1 MRLKARKKPYK
12 TSAIFSSNVS
22 RRMTLDDYFRMGYVS
37 HVNGDLRAAAEWYA
51 CSIDMSP
58 SAEGHTYLAK
68 VLCQLGELDA
78 AIAECRTALKI
89 DPEFGNAW
97 NDLGAYMLE
106 KRRFKDAAKFLD
118 RASRSRNFDHRE
130 VSHFHLAR
138 CYLQKGMLV
147 RAAQELREALDI
159 KPDFHS
165 AKEFLSR
172 VESQI
177 H

>member
-1 MRLKARKKPYK
+1 MRLKVRKKPSK
-12 TSAIFSSNVS
+12 NATVPVSSVS
-22 RRMTLDDYFRMGYVS
+22 QRMTLDDYFRMGYVS
-37 HVNGDLRAAAEWYA
+37 HVNGDLHSAAEWYA

-58 SAEGHTYLAK
+58 SAESHTYLAK

-118 RASRSRNFDHRE
+118 RACRSRNYDNRE
-130 VSHFHLAR
+130 VPHFHLAR
-138 CYLQKGMLV
+138 CYLQKGMLM
-147 RAAQELREALDI
+147 RATQELRTALDI
-159 KPDFHS
+159 NPESHS
-165 AKEFLSR
+165 AKNLLTL